1 MSVAL
6 TTPVWPNSKAR
17 RRMPMRA
24 LRPSRDRHQNRDR
37 RLGRPSGGLLA
48 MNDDVD
54 FNSERPWRRLSN
66 ADLVELWRDS
76 VNHAACDFDFCFDE
90 LRSVYEE
97 AMTRGLLEL
106 PSWTA
111 IVGEEYARELQE
123 HTVKRV
129 AEAISTLALGEAMLA
144 EAGNLEIVEEL
155 RQMLAMLRQR
165 ATALSLANQ
174 SS

>member
-1 MSVAL
+1 
-6 TTPVWPNSKAR
+6 
-17 RRMPMRA
+17 
-24 LRPSRDRHQNRDR
+24 
-37 RLGRPSGGLLA
+37 
-48 MNDDVD
+48 MNHDDVD

-76 VNHAACDFDFCFDE
+76 VNHAPCDFDFCFDE

>member
-1 MSVAL
+1 M
-6 TTPVWPNSKAR
+6 
-17 RRMPMRA
+17 
-24 LRPSRDRHQNRDR
+24 
-37 RLGRPSGGLLA
+37 
-48 MNDDVD
+48 
-54 FNSERPWRRLSN
+54 
-66 ADLVELWRDS
+66 
-76 VNHAACDFDFCFDE
+76 
-90 LRSVYEE
+90 
-97 AMTRGLLEL
+97 
-106 PSWTA
+106 
-111 IVGEEYARELQE
+111 QE

>member
-1 MSVAL
+1 
-6 TTPVWPNSKAR
+6 
-17 RRMPMRA
+17 
-24 LRPSRDRHQNRDR
+24 
-37 RLGRPSGGLLA
+37 

-54 FNSERPWRRLSN
+54 FNSEQPWKRLSN

-90 LRSVYEE
+90 LRSIYEE

-129 AEAISTLALGEAMLA
+129 AEAISTLALAEAMLA
-144 EAGNLEIVEEL
+144 EAGNLEIIEEL
-155 RQMLAMLRQR
+155 RQMLTTLRER
-165 ATALSLANQ
+165 ATALWAANK